1 MMFLI
6 LWLFAVYLLGSV
18 SFAYLAAKSKGIDLR
33 KVGSGNLGATNA
45 GRVMGGKW
53 FAAIFICDVLKGLIP
68 VLLAMH
74 VFFPDQIGAAEM
86 TAAAAILG
94 HVFTCFH
101 GFKGG
106 KAVATSLGAVI
117 ALAYIPALYCFAVW
131 MLAWFVGIVVFH
143 AKKSSAVGP
152 ASIAAAAFLPVA
164 VLVITPTPWA
174 NNKIVTTILLLA
186 LAALVLV
193 KHRSNA
199 QKVWASFKAK
209 KKL

>member
-1 MMFLI
+1 MFLV
-6 LWLFAVYLLGSV
+6 LWLLAVYLLGSI

-53 FAAIFICDVLKGLIP
+53 FALIFICDVLKGFIP
-68 VLLAMH
+68 VLLAR
-74 VFFPDQIGAAEM
+74 FIFKEEFAAAEM

-106 KAVATSLGAVI
+106 KAVATSLGALI
-117 ALAYIPALYCFAVW
+117 ALAPMSALYCFGVW
-131 MLAWFVGIVVFH
+131 LLTWALGVWGFK
-143 AKKSSAVGP
+143 AKKSAAVGP
-152 ASIAAAAFLPVA
+152 ASIVAAAFLPVA
-164 VLVITPTPWA
+164 VLSLREDPWGQ
-174 NNKIVTTILLLA
+174 KQIVTTILLLA

-209 KKL
+209 KQG

>member
-1 MMFLI
+1 MPLI
-6 LWLFAVYLLGSV
+6 LWLVAVYILGSV

-53 FAAIFICDVLKGLIP
+53 FAIIFICDVLKGLIP
-68 VLLAMH
+68 VLLAKQP
-74 VFFPDQIGAAEM
+74 FFPLDHIGVAEM

-117 ALAYIPALYCFAVW
+117 ALASYAALYCFGVW
-131 MLAWFVGIVVFH
+131 MLVWLTGIWLFKV
-143 AKKSSAVGP
+143 KKRSAVGP
-152 ASIAAAAFLPVA
+152 ASIVAAAFLPVA
-164 VLVITPTPWA
+164 VLALTPGDPWA
-174 NNKIVTTILLLA
+174 KKQIVTTILLLA

-209 KKL
+209 K

>member
-1 MMFLI
+1 MFLI
-6 LWLFAVYLLGSV
+6 LWLLAVYLLGSV

-45 GRVMGGKW
+45 GRVMGGRW
-53 FAAIFICDVLKGLIP
+53 FAAIFSCDVLKGVIP
-68 VLLAMH
+68 VLLARIFLKEH
-74 VFFPDQIGAAEM
+74 FAAAEM

-106 KAVATSLGAVI
+106 KAVATSLGALI
-117 ALAYIPALYCFAVW
+117 ALEPLAALYCFCVW
-131 MLAWFVGIVVFH
+131 FATWAIGVWGFK
-143 AKKSSAVGP
+143 AKKSASVGP
-152 ASIAAAAFLPVA
+152 ASIAASAFLPIA
-164 VLVITPTPWA
+164 VLFLRRDDPWGK
-174 NNKIVTTILLLA
+174 NQIVTTILLLA
-186 LAALVLV
+186 LAVLVLV

-209 KKL
+209 KQD

>member
-1 MMFLI
+1 MFLI
-6 LWLFAVYLLGSV
+6 LWLLAVYLLGSV

-53 FAAIFICDVLKGLIP
+53 FAIIFSCDVLKGVIP
-68 VLLAMH
+68 VLLARIFLKEH
-74 VFFPDQIGAAEM
+74 FAAAEM

-131 MLAWFVGIVVFH
+131 MLVWLIGIVVFH

-186 LAALVLV
+186 LAVLVLV

-209 KKL
+209 KQG